1 MNVSFQGFDEQL
13 ATFEADSRVKPGV
26 PVKMSGNGQVALCGA
41 ADVPCGFAVGVRDGY
56 ASVQLRGYFRI
67 AYTGSLNLGRQLIV
81 ADSGGK
87 IKASSN
93 TTGISVLITD
103 LDSSAS
109 TAGLIL

>member
-1 MNVSFQGFDEQL
+1 MPFV
-13 ATFEADSRVKPGV
+13 V
-26 PVKMSGNGQVALCGA
+26 PRMSPAAL
-41 ADVPCGFAVGVRDGY
+41 PLGY
-56 ASVQLRGYFRI
+56 GTDTPAYSCAGYLRI